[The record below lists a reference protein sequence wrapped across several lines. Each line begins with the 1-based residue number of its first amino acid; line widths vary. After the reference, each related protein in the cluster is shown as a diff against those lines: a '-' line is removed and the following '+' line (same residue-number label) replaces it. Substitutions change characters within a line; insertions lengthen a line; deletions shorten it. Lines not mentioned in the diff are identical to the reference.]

1 VWQPREEIFQS
12 ALDFCRPRDVR
23 YLPMVHAR
31 FSLLFLMILF
41 APGIAQCCTCSKAPP
56 GTCPGLQKDDVAF
69 LGTVTAVENV
79 PADPNAPAAAAVT
92 RFHFRINERFA
103 GENVP
108 EIDIFSGG
116 EDGDCAFF
124 FKAGEQYIV
133 FPNKAEDGRLFAT
146 ICSGTR
152 PASEGRALL
161 PQLRAMRN
169 GDRVASVYGVLRR
182 SNPPMLAP
190 PDDPDDPLPNIKLKL
205 RSKDDRFATSTD
217 GNGVYTFYDVH
228 AGQYQYTADLP
239 VRMELTQKVLN
250 GPLPTFRIPN
260 GACYEYNVDALPTVQ
275 IHGSVRGPDGKPLP
289 NASVEL
295 YRAGAYDDARPGL
308 WGFQGPKGNFEFD
321 HVGPGEY
328 ILVFNR
334 MNRKDPNSPFP
345 RAFYPGAPDLSSG
358 APISLK
364 DGQQL
369 LKADIQLKQE
379 DGYPTREIR
388 VQLKWKNGRP
398 PGEVYVT
405 AKAEDGENPAARKI
419 EEGIYEFTLLTSAKY
434 SISAWEDLD
443 PGHRNAQR
451 NQASACDQPAR
462 IDAAAVAVDGADAD
476 TKEITLTLAPPEC
489 GSQPQQP

>member
-1 VWQPREEIFQS
+1 MI
-12 ALDFCRPRDVR
+12 
-23 YLPMVHAR
+23 HAR
-31 FSLLFLMILF
+31 FAVLFLLFST
-41 APGIAQCCTCSKAPP
+41 APLGAWACTCSKAPP
-56 GTCPGLQKDDVAF
+56 GMCAGLQKDDVAF
-69 LGTVTAVENV
+69 TGTVTAAENV
-79 PADPNAPAAAAVT
+79 PADPNAAAASAVV
-92 RFHFRINERFA
+92 RYHFRIDERFA

-116 EDGDCAFF
+116 DDGDCAYR
-124 FKAGEQYIV
+124 FKTGEQYIV
-133 FPNKAEDGRLFAT
+133 FPNKADDGRLFAT

-152 PASEGRALL
+152 VASEGRALV

-169 GDRVASVYGVLRR
+169 GDRVASVFGVLRR

-217 GNGVYTFYDVH
+217 TNGVYTFYDVH

-250 GPLPTFRIPN
+250 GPLPTFKIPN
-260 GACYEYNVDALPTVQ
+260 GACYEYNVDALPTGR

-295 YRAGAYDDARPGL
+295 YRAGAYEDARPGL

-328 ILVFNR
+328 VLVFNR

-345 RAFYPGAPDLSSG
+345 RAFYPGAPSLSSG
-358 APISLK
+358 GEPIELK
-364 DGQQL
+364 DGEQL
-369 LKADIQLKQE
+369 MKADIQLTKE
-379 DGYPTREIR
+379 DGYPTRQIR

-419 EEGIYEFTLLTSAKY
+419 DDGVYGFTLLESSKY
-434 SISAWEDLD
+434 TIAAWEDVD
-443 PGHRNAQR
+443 PGHR
-451 NQASACDQPAR
+451 SAHRSGDGACEEPAR
-462 IDAAAVAVDGADAD
+462 IDAPAVVVDGADAD

-489 GSQPQQP
+489 QSQPQP